1 MNNKLFYNVD
11 KNSTEKFKNDQISK
25 NSIGIVNANAGESF
39 GYLISYN
46 SQLTPSYNDI
56 NGIIDN
62 YMAINQWNE
71 KKQTIDR
78 LAKNIYDLGVVENSG
93 VAENATRNA
102 NICTNKDIL
111 IIKYSVTDGRVGTI
125 YQNVTNGATYQY
137 IEWDGFLK
145 YRKITWM
152 HDPWGTISVTSPPNL
167 QWTKLFNADNGNLFA
182 NGTQIELSKY
192 VTTNS
197 EQRITGKK
205 TFTQDV
211 IINNGTTIKSS
222 IDPGELKVFS
232 YTVSN
237 KGFTIRTTGSTAI
250 NDLYQVQ
257 LLATNNS
264 KSVQYT
270 FPLTDNNRSYLPVN
284 RPINIITEKHIANVG
299 SYGVTKLATVGLA
312 DVADG
317 SLIKDLTS
325 YKDHYTAASTYSI
338 SFIYDHISYLT
349 DKVNT
354 LQTQINDLYEQ
365 LNNVKVSS
373 IQLSQTGTWEST
385 EWPVEK
391 KVYAYI
397 YPNNAHNK
405 NVEWTC
411 INSHTSFG
419 GELVTF
425 GSTYSSADESY
436 TIITLNDYG
445 SGTVRC
451 TALDGSGVYGQ
462 FDINAHPVGS
472 DTNITATILY
482 GDGVQSGK
490 SEEVTPTQIEN
501 AHKLTD
507 ISLNLTSLGNYSY
520 FEYSYT
526 SNHSLIIRLPY
537 SDSNTE
543 FNIYPSSVQF
553 QDNVSG
559 ELVWRNIGYLN
570 SEQQNEKQI
579 RTYYTNTYSYFV
591 ITSYAPAALTT
602 TRNYCINFTK
612 NNPNYDSINLPTK

>member
-11 KNSTEKFKNDQISK
+11 KNSTEKFKNDTISK
-25 NSIGIVNANAGESF
+25 NSIGIVNANEGESF
-39 GYLISYN
+39 GYIISYN

-62 YMAINQWNE
+62 YMVTNQWNE

-78 LAKNIYDLGVVENSG
+78 LAKNIYDLGVVDTSA
-93 VAENATRNA
+93 VAETATRNA

-111 IIKYSVTDGRVGTI
+111 IIKYTVNDGRVGTI

-145 YRKITWM
+145 YRKLTWM
-152 HDPWGTISVTSPPNL
+152 HDPWGTISVTSPPN
-167 QWTKLFNADNGNLFA
+167 QPWTKLFNADNGNLFA

-197 EQRITGKK
+197 AQTITAKK
-205 TFTQDV
+205 TFTKDV
-211 IINNGTTIKSS
+211 TINNGTTIKSNIS
-222 IDPGELKVFS
+222 PGELKVFA
-232 YTVSN
+232 YNTEN
-237 KGFTIRTTGSTAI
+237 KGFTIRTTGSTAT
-250 NDLYQVQ
+250 NDLYPVQ

-299 SYGVTKLATVGLA
+299 SYGVTKLATVGLS
-312 DVADG
+312 DVADDV
-317 SLIKDLTS
+317 LIKDLTS

-349 DKVNT
+349 NKVNT

-373 IQLSQTGTWEST
+373 IQLSQTGTWEPT
-385 EWPVEK
+385 FTTQEIT
-391 KVYAYI
+391 VYAYV
-397 YPNNAHNK
+397 YPDNAVNK
-405 NVEWTC
+405 NVHWEC
-411 INSHTSFG
+411 INASTHG
-419 GELVTF
+419 GNQLVTI
-425 GSTYSSADESY
+425 GSAYESY

-472 DTNITATILY
+472 DTTITATILY
-482 GDGVQSGK
+482 GEGVQSGK

-520 FEYSYT
+520 FDYSYT

-537 SDSNTE
+537 SGSNTE

-570 SEQQNEKQI
+570 SEQENEKQI

-612 NNPNYDSINLPTK
+612 NNPNYDSINLPTT